1 MLCFF
6 KKIFDHFFSYT
17 ASKIYFINLGK
28 LINLDKT
35 VLYIAKIDLKIIS

>member
-1 MLCFF
+1 MLSFF

-17 ASKIYFINLGK
+17 ASEIYFINLGK

-35 VLYIAKIDLKIIS
+35 VYTLVKLI